1 MKMRSMPSKPRA
13 PRTSEVRTSLDD
25 LVRLRQRRGV
35 SISVCLPAL
44 NEAATIGAIC
54 TRCRSLMDAGLI
66 QQLVVVDSGSI
77 DGTVEVARAGG
88 AEVYEARHLLQDEAP
103 EPLGK
108 GGALWKSLA
117 VARSDIV
124 VWMDSDTANFGQ
136 HFVTSLVEPLLSD
149 GDIRMTKAF
158 YDRPLQSNGVTLS
171 TGGARVTELA
181 FRPLAHLLFPEL
193 VDIVQPLSGEYAG
206 YRDDL
211 VGFGFFSGYG
221 VDAGLLIDFVTTH
234 GLSSIVQVD
243 LGARLQRNQEILAL
257 GRMAFQVMQ
266 VMMLRSRQQ
275 GRFSGDLQWPSMM
288 RQFESRP
295 HGARPVDHHV
305 QVRELPP
312 MKSVLSTT
320 ARPD

>member
-1 MKMRSMPSKPRA
+1 MPTNAPA
-13 PRTSEVRTSLDD
+13 PRTTELRTSLDE
-25 LVRLRQRRGV
+25 LVRLRERRGL

-44 NEAATIGAIC
+44 NEATTIGAIC
-54 TRCRSLMDAGLI
+54 TRCRSLMDAGLV
-66 QQLVVVDSGSI
+66 QQLVVVDSGSVDATGDI
-77 DGTVEVARAGG
+77 ARAAG
-88 AEVYEARHLLQDEAP
+88 AEVYEARRLLEHEAP

-124 VWMDSDTANFGQ
+124 VWMDSDTANFGE

-149 GDIRMTKAF
+149 TGIRMTKAF
-158 YDRPLQSNGVTLS
+158 YDRPLRSDGITLS

-193 VDIVQPLSGEYAG
+193 VEIIQPLSGEYAG
-206 YRDDL
+206 FRDDL

-221 VDAGLLIDFVTTH
+221 VEAGLLIDFVSTR
-234 GLSSIVQVD
+234 GLSSIAQVD
-243 LGARLQRNQEILAL
+243 LGARLQRNQDVLAL

-266 VMMLRSRQQ
+266 VMMLRARQQ
-275 GRFSGDLQWPSMM
+275 GRLSADLEWPSTM

-295 HGARPVDHHV
+295 EGPQPVDHRV
-305 QVRELPP
+305 EVRELPP
-312 MKSVLSTT
+312 MKSVLATS
-320 ARPD
+320 AEPD